1 MQLPGEC
8 APPAGAVLLALAET
22 QVAGCVLLQ
31 PVAGEAGVAEVRR
44 LYVRPAL
51 RGQGI
56 GLALMQAAMDAAKK
70 AGCHTIRL
78 ETLAAMHEAAALY
91 RRLGF
96 IETAPWHPPHT
107 DHDHTIF
114 MTLKA

>member
-1 MQLPGEC
+1 VQLPGEC

-22 QVAGCVLLQ
+22 QVAGCVLLA
-31 PVAGEAGVAEVRR
+31 PADDGIAEVRR

-56 GLALMQAAMDAAKK
+56 GYALMQAAMEHARKP
-70 AGCHTIRL
+70 GHHTVRL
-78 ETLAAMHEAAALY
+78 ETLAAMHEAVALY

-96 IETAPWHPPHT
+96 NEVAPWHPPHT
-107 DHDHTIF
+107 DHDRTLF
-114 MTLKA
+114 MTLPL

>member
-1 MQLPGEC
+1 MT
-8 APPAGAVLLALAET
+8 ET

-31 PVAGEAGVAEVRR
+31 PAEDDEGVAEVRR

-56 GLALMQAAMDAAKK
+56 GHALMQGAIDFAKQ
-70 AGCHTIRL
+70 AGYRVVRL
-78 ETLAAMHEAAALY
+78 ETLEAMQEAVALY

-96 IETAPWHPPHT
+96 TDTAPWHAPHT
-107 DHDHTIF
+107 DHDRTRFLARPI
-114 MTLKA
+114 